1 MRLGAILFTLGYGG
15 CMIAGLMLIPWLLSL
30 FEAEAAPTGN
40 FTIALTLTSFTSGAM
55 LLSGFTTRRHRAR
68 GLELLL
74 IMVLFWTVLPILGAL
89 PFIGAG
95 QIDTVLAAYFEAVSA
110 LTTSGASM
118 LSVPQTESNAIL
130 LWRALLGWL
139 GGLWTLVFAV
149 AVLAPFGI
157 GGITL
162 TGSPLLQHEEGAPLT
177 SRLGRPLRL
186 IFPIYSVLTGLG
198 FLALLA
204 TGTPGFKA
212 LCLSLSAISTS
223 GLVTHS
229 DPLVVQLTSAA
240 QAVLAAQ
247 CFIGAL
253 SIPLL
258 LVMTLGTKFDSAFRN
273 SEFSVFV
280 LLIVSYAAIS
290 LASLSQTPAGNIM
303 MQSVSLH
310 STAGF
315 NFLPEGQIQ
324 QWPMVWLML
333 PVLIG
338 GMAMS
343 TAGGLKVMRAIIL
356 AKDLGVEIGKLTYPS
371 SVHPLQLEGRRLE
384 DTDFNAAWAY
394 TAVFILF
401 VSLGLVLLGL
411 FGMQLSDAWPVVLG
425 ALTNSLAI
433 TMHLDMP
440 VGYAAMSN
448 GLQILVTLLMIA
460 GRIELLILMVMFT
473 SSFWRYMR

>member
-15 CMIAGLMLIPWLLSL
+15 CMIAGLMVIPWLLTL
-30 FEAEAAPTGN
+30 FDPAHRGTGG
-40 FTIALTLTSFTSGAM
+40 FTVALILTFFASGAL
-55 LLSGFTTRRHRAR
+55 LLSGFSNRRHSAR
-68 GLELLL
+68 GLELML
-74 IMVLFWTVLPILGAL
+74 IMVLFWTVLPLVAAL
-89 PFIGAG
+89 PLIGAQ
-95 QIDTVLAAYFEAVSA
+95 QIDSLLAAYFEAVSA
-110 LTTSGASM
+110 LTTSGG
-118 LSVPQTESNAIL
+118 SVMAQPQLESAAIL

-186 IFPIYSVLTGLG
+186 IFPIYLALTALG
-198 FLALLA
+198 FLGLVA
-204 TGTPGFKA
+204 TGTNGFNA

-223 GLVTHS
+223 GLVNHS
-229 DPLVVQLTSAA
+229 DALAVQLTLPA
-240 QAVLAAQ
+240 QMVLSVQ

-258 LVMTLGTKFDSAFRN
+258 LLMTLGARFDSAFRN
-273 SEFSVFV
+273 SELSV
-280 LLIVSYAAIS
+280 LLVMIAFYAVIS
-290 LASLSQTPAGNIM
+290 SASIPDTNLLRAL
-303 MQSVSLH
+303 MQSISLH

-315 NFLPEGQIQ
+315 NLLADQQIG
-324 QWPMVWLML
+324 QWPLVWLML

-343 TAGGLKVMRAIIL
+343 TSGGIKVMRAIIL
-356 AKDLGVEIGKLTYPS
+356 FKDLGVEIGKLTYPS

-384 DTDFNAAWAY
+384 VGDFNAAWAF
-394 TAVFILF
+394 TAIFILF
-401 VSLGLVLLGL
+401 VTLGVLSLGL
-411 FGMQLSDAWPVVLG
+411 FGMTLSDAWPVVLA

-433 TMHLDMP
+433 TMHFATPID
-440 VGYAAMSN
+440 YAAM
-448 GLQILVTLLMIA
+448 GGALQIIITLLMIA

-473 SSFWRYMR
+473 KTFWRYVR